1 MRSAGRS
8 RSSFDLKR
16 VVRTAAAMGLS
27 AAAAWGGPRAATAV
41 PPPAAESSR
50 VPVLAPG
57 TEAPLFSAERLDGDA
72 LSLAALRGHVV
83 LLNFWAVA
91 CPPCRIEMPELESI
105 HRRYVGRGLRV
116 IGVTEMDPSRDQAL
130 RSVAETGVTY
140 PILLDPGA
148 RIGQLYALE
157 AHPTTVILD
166 ARGRVRYVN
175 VGYLRGKEKEI
186 ERAVQ
191 EALAAGKGN
200 P

>member
-8 RSSFDLKR
+8 RFSLDVKR
-16 VVRTAAAMGLS
+16 IVRTAAAIGLS
-27 AAAAWGGPRAATAV
+27 AAAAWHDCRAGAA
-41 PPPAAESSR
+41 PAPTAESPR
-50 VPVLAPG
+50 PPVLGPG
-57 TEAPLFSAERLDGDA
+57 SEAPLFSAERLDGGA

-175 VGYLRGKEKEI
+175 VGYLRGEEKEI

>member
-8 RSSFDLKR
+8 RLSFQ
-16 VVRTAAAMGLS
+16 VRRIVRAAAAIGLS
-27 AAAAWGGPRAATAV
+27 AAAAWHDCRAAGSA
-41 PPPAAESSR
+41 PAPTVESPR
-50 VPVLAPG
+50 QPVIAPG
-57 TEAPLFSAERLDGDA
+57 SEAPLFTAERLDGGA
-72 LSLAALRGHVV
+72 LSLATMRGHVV

-116 IGVTEMDPSRDQAL
+116 IGITEMDPSRDQAL
-130 RSVAETGVTY
+130 RFVAEAGVTY

-148 RIGQLYALE
+148 RIAQLYALE

-175 VGYLRGKEKEI
+175 AGYLRGEEKEI
-186 ERAVQ
+186 ERAVR

>member
-8 RSSFDLKR
+8 RLSLDVKGI
-16 VVRTAAAMGLS
+16 VRAAAAIGLS
-27 AAAAWGGPRAATAV
+27 AAAAWHDCRGAGPA
-41 PPPAAESSR
+41 PAPTAESPR
-50 VPVLAPG
+50 RPVLGPG
-57 TEAPLFSAERLDGDA
+57 SEAPLFSAERLDGGA

-116 IGVTEMDPSRDQAL
+116 IGMDPSRDQTL

-175 VGYLRGKEKEI
+175 AGYLRGEEKEI

-191 EALAAGKGN
+191 EALAAGKGK